1 MKSWLMNNISIKGI
15 VLGYIAGNVTSI
27 TLGLM
32 FALVAGPLFF
42 EDMHDPITLG
52 STTSVLL
59 SSILFN
65 ALSTV
70 VGGYIAARVAK
81 EATYLNS
88 GMIGVIVIVLGLLFG
103 GEHPLWFNVLAY
115 ISIPP
120 SALLGGY
127 LASLRQ
133 ASYDTVQTEPEWVT
147 WAPGIVD
154 GKWVSIGTVVM
165 VVLALIACRI
175 LGLVRSPQLVGVT
188 SFEDVPPSAGQIAL
202 AALLNSLAFA
212 IGGFIVGLKK
222 RSMMII
228 EPVMSAMVALAIVLC
243 VLSMSGNLSIV
254 NIIACGALPFVA
266 GVLGG
271 YLGLRRQAALSGDS
285 W

>member
-1 MKSWLMNNISIKGI
+1 MNNISIKGI

-27 TLGLM
+27 TLGFM

-42 EDMHDPITLG
+42 ENMSEEDLIALG

-81 EATYLNS
+81 EATYLNA
-88 GMIGVIVIVLGLLFG
+88 GMIGVIVIVAGLLFG
-103 GEHPLWFNVLAY
+103 GEHPLWFTVLAY

-127 LASLRQ
+127 LAGLRQ
-133 ASYDTVQTEPEWVT
+133 ASYDTLQSEPEWVR
-147 WAPGIVD
+147 WGPGIVD

-228 EPVMSAMVALAIVLC
+228 EPVMSAMIALVIVFW
-243 VLSMSGNLSIV
+243 VLSISGNLSIV
-254 NIIACGALPFVA
+254 NIIACSALPFVA